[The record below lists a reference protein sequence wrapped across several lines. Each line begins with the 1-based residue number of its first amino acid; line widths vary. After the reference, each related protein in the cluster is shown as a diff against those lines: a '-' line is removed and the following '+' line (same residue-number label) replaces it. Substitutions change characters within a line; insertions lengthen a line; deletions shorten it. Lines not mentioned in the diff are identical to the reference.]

1 MNPNSSFSSFNE
13 TGGFSSFGAKT
24 QQQSIDE
31 LLAVAKMHGGAIGQV
46 ADELTHPEKSILS
59 TIGQGFKNTFTGF
72 IDLIST
78 GSYAVAGAIDPTKT
92 VGEAISQK
100 ITPSEVLLGKADPN
114 ATTLRKTGDFLT
126 RLAIDVITDP
136 LTYVT
141 FGAGSG
147 LTGMRA
153 LSKVAVQDKRL
164 SDVLNVASDVLPDTE
179 KMSKIASEFGV
190 TVEKGDTLE
199 TITSKARALT
209 DKEVMVTKEGED
221 WLHLN
226 IKAQADG
233 LGDVSQWSTAKV
245 ADLAGKMGR
254 EQGMKGKELKAYID
268 DAKKSVEDFS
278 IAKRDAAKV
287 GQTIKAEDRVL
298 KDMIDRTIG
307 LEMTNDVLKKSATDA
322 MGKLLAK
329 HPQLMDTF
337 LDKGGI
343 KFLGSS
349 IVSGARVAATMELIP
364 GMKLIDH
371 ATAPTR
377 EMIAGLFDRT
387 AKFKKEGMD
396 ADAINKV
403 FNIAS
408 KSESER
414 NRVLTDVPKIWKE
427 FGLSPEEHE
436 LVAAAIQHG
445 ERPADGILARTI
457 SMMKGEDVVN
467 MTDKEVNLVQAIR
480 HVQGINEQAYNAKI
494 AAGIRA
500 THHENYFVNFKSEQ
514 TEVSS
519 KISGSSMLSTKVD
532 SGKFAKIATFLPL
545 DNRSFDEKLLGNPD
559 MLELTPT
566 YRVAR
571 ETRIKENHL
580 KNVEKIGSSINEVK
594 ENINSLTERIHEYV
608 RGNMRGQL
616 DTLMDSLP
624 AKDRLTAQA
633 VFEVA
638 EKYLKP
644 VNVEDMVAKR
654 AKATMQAGI
663 KIKEVTSGMS
673 QEGLDALKKNIISQE
688 GDLNI
693 NLEELNKILGIAKPE
708 FRTSVHKAGVEGEVS
723 DAAKKLKE
731 ISVVSRKEFI
741 QDNID
746 EKDLSKFL
754 DEITQ
759 HFQTNPSGVNRI
771 LDQII
776 GGKQK
781 LGDLAH
787 EIELDELT
795 FKQSMQDLPGVAKY
809 YVDKSGREFERIRA
823 THAEAASLGVHFES
837 NLALAEIK
845 TSLDVIHA
853 TTAKHMLE
861 EISHVGTSKSSAPD
875 TWRPISV
882 KGLKEGDFDLS
893 NFLTGT
899 KQEELVFSP
908 GMASAVEDLLAS
920 TFKDE
925 STHELMKKFDKVQ
938 NIWKASATS
947 IWPAFHGR
955 NAISNVFL
963 NFLDIGVHALDPTNH
978 VASGAIIAKDHEVS
992 NLMSKL
998 ATVTNDTERQV
1009 LQNKVYKIQSS
1020 PAFTDK
1026 SGIVWSHGM
1035 LNKVLKDNNIAFNPN
1050 ATGYVDLTLTR
1061 EEQMKQIKK
1070 NLFPPTDLM
1079 GIALHNKNVIN
1090 PFSQE
1095 FGGYKVGRKL
1105 GSAIEDQARILNFMT
1120 NLKNTGD
1127 ISLAT
1132 ARTKQF
1138 LFDYS
1143 NLSDFEKTFMRRVIP
1158 FYTWTRKNIELQA
1171 RTLLTTPG
1179 RITTEIHG
1187 GKSYGDA
1194 FSGGELT
1201 EEEKALLPDYMKSQ
1215 IASGLTF
1222 VKSRDGDKVTFAS
1235 RGQLPLDA
1243 ALSQAQL
1250 NVLFAGTSP
1259 LLRVPIE
1266 QATGYSF
1273 FKDKQIA
1280 DITNARN
1287 YKMAPQALKDFIGY
1301 EDVTY
1306 TKADGT
1312 KGTAEVS
1319 LRPDRMNLVDNLPM
1333 ATKPFTILNNLTN
1346 MDLTEGEKALS
1357 SMFGMGQS
1365 ELNLTVLDKQR
1376 QAELRSKLIKVLTD
1390 AKVGNEFHKFY
1401 LTN

>member
-1 MNPNSSFSSFNE
+1 MNPQGYGTYGN
-13 TGGFSSFGAKT
+13 TGSGYGSYNAKT

-31 LLAVAKMHGGAIGQV
+31 LLMIAKMQGGAIGQV

-59 TIGQGFKNTFTGF
+59 TIGQGFKDTFTGF

-100 ITPSEVLLGKADPN
+100 VTPSEVILGKADPN
-114 ATTLRKTGDFLT
+114 ATTLRKTGDFIT
-126 RLAIDVITDP
+126 RLAIDVVTDP

-147 LTGMRA
+147 LLGMRA
-153 LSKVAVQDKRL
+153 LSKVTVQDKKL
-164 SDVLNVASDVLPDTE
+164 SDILNLTSDVLPDTE
-179 KMSKIASEFGV
+179 KMTRIADEFKI
-190 TVEKGDTLE
+190 TVGKEDTLE
-199 TITSKARALT
+199 TVTSKARALT
-209 DKEVMVTKEGED
+209 DKQVMVTKEGED

-278 IAKRDAAKV
+278 SAKRNAAKV
-287 GQTIKAEDRVL
+287 GQTIQAEDRVL
-298 KDMIDRTIG
+298 KEMIDRTIG
-307 LEMTNDVLKKSATDA
+307 LEMTNDALRKSATET
-322 MGKLLAK
+322 MGKILAK
-329 HPQLMDTF
+329 NPALMDTF

-343 KFLGSS
+343 KFLGAS
-349 IVSGARVAATMELIP
+349 IVSGARVATTMELIP
-364 GMKLIDH
+364 GMKLLDH

-377 EMIAGLFDRT
+377 QMISGLFDRS
-387 AKFKKEGMD
+387 AKFKQEGLE
-396 ADAINKV
+396 ADAIDKV
-403 FNIAS
+403 FNIATKADS
-408 KSESER
+408 DR
-414 NRVLTDVPKIWKE
+414 NRILTEVPKIWKQ

-436 LVAAAIQHG
+436 LAAAAIQHG
-445 ERPADGILARTI
+445 ERPADGVLARAI

-467 MTDKEVNLVQAIR
+467 MTDKEINLVQAIR
-480 HVQGINEQAYNAKI
+480 RIQGVNEQAYKSKI
-494 AAGIRA
+494 DAGIRA
-500 THHENYFVNFKSEQ
+500 THHENYFVHFLTEPI
-514 TEVSS
+514 EVSS
-519 KISGSSMLSTKVD
+519 KVGKGSMLSTKVD
-532 SGKFAKIATFLPL
+532 SGKFSKISKFLPL
-545 DNRSFDEKLLGNPD
+545 DNRSFDEALLGSPD
-559 MLELTPT
+559 VLELTPT

-580 KNVEKIGSSINEVK
+580 KNVEKIKSSTDEITQ
-594 ENINSLTERIHEYV
+594 NINTLTERVHEYV
-608 RGNMRGQL
+608 RGGMRGQL
-616 DTLMDSLP
+616 DALMNSLP
-624 AKDRLTAQA
+624 AKDRLTTQA
-633 VFEVA
+633 IMEVA
-638 EKYLKP
+638 EKHLKP

-654 AKATMQAGI
+654 AKASFQAGV
-663 KIKEVTSGMS
+663 KIKEVTADMS
-673 QEGLDALKKNIISQE
+673 QEGLDMLKKRLMAQE
-688 GDLNI
+688 GDLPTNVDDI
-693 NLEELNKILGIAKPE
+693 NNILGTAKP
-708 FRTSVHKAGVEGEVS
+708 TLKISTHKAGVEGEVS

-731 ISVVSRKEFI
+731 ISLASRKEFV
-741 QDNID
+741 QDNIN
-746 EKDLSKFL
+746 EADLSKFL
-754 DEITQ
+754 DEITK
-759 HFQTNPSGVNRI
+759 HYQTNPAGVTRI

-776 GGKQK
+776 GNKQK
-781 LGDLAH
+781 IGDLAR
-787 EIELDELT
+787 EMELDELT

-823 THAEAASLGVHFES
+823 THAEAESLGVHFES

-861 EISHVGTSKSSAPD
+861 EIAHVGMSKSTAPD
-875 TWRPISV
+875 SWRPISV
-882 KGLKEGDFDLS
+882 KGLAEGDFDLS

-963 NFLDIGVHALDPTNH
+963 NFLDIGVHAIDPTNH

-992 NLMSKL
+992 SLVAKL
-998 ATVTNDTERQV
+998 ATITDDIERQTV
-1009 LQNKVYKIQSS
+1009 QNKIYKIQSS

-1050 ATGYVDLTLTR
+1050 ATGYVDLTLTK

-1070 NLFPPTDLM
+1070 NLFPPTDPM

-1095 FGGYKVGRKL
+1095 FGGYKVGRKI

-1127 ISLAT
+1127 VSLAT

-1143 NLSDFEKTFMRRVIP
+1143 NLTDFEKTFMRRVIP

-1171 RTLLTTPG
+1171 RTLLSAPG
-1179 RITTEIHG
+1179 RIATEIHV
-1187 GKSYGDA
+1187 GKTYSDA

-1201 EEEKALLPDYMKSQ
+1201 PEEEALLPDYMKRQ
-1215 IASGLTF
+1215 LASGFTF
-1222 VKSRDGDKVTFAS
+1222 VKSKDGDKVTFAS

-1243 ALSQAQL
+1243 ALSQGQL
-1250 NVLFAGTSP
+1250 NVLFGSMSP
-1259 LLRVPIE
+1259 IVRIPIE

-1273 FKDKQIA
+1273 FRDKQIA
-1280 DITNARN
+1280 DVTNART
-1287 YKMAPQALKDFIGY
+1287 YKYAPQALKNFIGY
-1301 EDVTY
+1301 DEAPY

-1312 KGTAEVS
+1312 QGIAEVS
-1319 LRPDRMNLVDNLPM
+1319 LRPERMNLIDNLPL

-1346 MDLTEGEKALS
+1346 MDLTEGEKALTT
-1357 SMFGMGQS
+1357 MFGMGQS

-1376 QAELRSKLIKVLTD
+1376 QAELRAKVIKVLTD
-1390 AKVGNEFHKFY
+1390 AKVGREFHKFY
-1401 LTN
+1401 LTE